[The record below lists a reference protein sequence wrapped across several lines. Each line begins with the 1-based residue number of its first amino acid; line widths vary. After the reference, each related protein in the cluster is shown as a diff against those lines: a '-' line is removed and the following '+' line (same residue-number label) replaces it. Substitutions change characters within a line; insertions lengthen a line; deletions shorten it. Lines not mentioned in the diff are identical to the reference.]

1 MTDAFQ
7 LPAQR
12 RSALVSARS
21 ELPEGAPD
29 VPPEVTAEPPA
40 RPGEFAPLQIG
51 AIRVWPPVVLAPM
64 AGVTNYPFRRLC
76 RSFGAG
82 LYVSEM
88 IAARALVEQNAKTL
102 HLSDF
107 GPDEAPRSLQLY
119 GADPRYVGEAVRR
132 LVGEG
137 RVDHIDMNFG
147 CPVRKVTRKGGGA
160 AIPARPKLLARIVRA
175 AVQAAGN
182 VPVTLKFRMG
192 IDDGLRTDRSS
203 GWVAQEEGCRAV
215 GLHAR
220 TAAQLYDGQA
230 RWEAIAELKQQL
242 SIPVLGNGDIWEA
255 GDALKMMRQT
265 GCDGVIVG
273 RGCLGRPWLF
283 RELCD
288 VFDGQP
294 ARPPPQLGVVV
305 ETMLRHARWTVEW
318 FGEAPALRAFRRMA
332 AWYTKGFRGSAR
344 LRQSFTQVE
353 TLADLEAAVSTL
365 DPFEPFPRSAL
376 RVSRGK
382 HGGTQLVSLPE
393 GFLDRLDDDAVPEGA
408 DEESGG
414 DGG

>member
-1 MTDAFQ
+1 MSDAFS
-7 LPAQR
+7 LPLQGSSAQPPSSTLR
-12 RSALVSARS
+12 
-21 ELPEGAPD
+21 LPEQ
-29 VPPEVTAEPPA
+29 PPAETAVEPPA
-40 RPGEFAPLQIG
+40 RPGEFAPLNIG
-51 AIRVWPPVVLAPM
+51 PIQVWPPVVLAPM
-64 AGVTNYPFRRLC
+64 AGVTNYPFRRMC

-88 IAARALVEQNAKTL
+88 IAARALVEQNPKTL

-107 GPDEAPRSLQLY
+107 GPEESPRSLQLY
-119 GADPRYVGEAVRR
+119 GSDPKYVGEAVRR

-175 AVQAAGN
+175 AVEGAGN

-192 IDDGLRTDRSS
+192 IHDGLRTDLSS
-203 GWVAQEEGCRAV
+203 GRVAQEEGCRAV

-242 SIPVLGNGDIWEA
+242 RIPVLGNGDIWEA
-255 GDALKMMRQT
+255 GDALRMMRQT

-283 RELCD
+283 RELFD
-288 VFDGQP
+288 VFQGEP
-294 ARPPPQLGVVV
+294 ARPPPALGEVV
-305 ETMLRHARWTVEW
+305 EVMLQHARWTAEW

-353 TLADLEAAVSTL
+353 TLADLQAAVSTL

-382 HGGTQLVSLPE
+382 HSGTQVVSLPE
-393 GFLDRLDDDAVPEGA
+393 GFLDQLDDDSVPEDA
-408 DEESGG
+408 DDDLGGG

>member
-1 MTDAFQ
+1 
-7 LPAQR
+7 
-12 RSALVSARS
+12 
-21 ELPEGAPD
+21 
-29 VPPEVTAEPPA
+29 
-40 RPGEFAPLQIG
+40 
-51 AIRVWPPVVLAPM
+51 M

-88 IAARALVEQNAKTL
+88 IAARPLVEEKAKTL

-107 GPDEAPRSLQLY
+107 GPEETPRSLQLY
-119 GADPRYVGEAVRR
+119 GSDPHYIGEAVRR

-175 AVQAAGN
+175 AVGAAGN

-192 IDDGLRTDRSS
+192 VDDSLRTDVSS
-203 GWVAQEEGCRAV
+203 GRVAQEEGCSAV

-230 RWEAIAELKQQL
+230 RWDAIAELKQKL

-255 GDALKMMRQT
+255 GDALRMMRQT

-288 VFDGQP
+288 VFEGQP
-294 ARPPPQLGVVV
+294 ARVPPALGEVCDV
-305 ETMLRHARWTVEW
+305 MLRHAQWTAEW
-318 FGEAPALRAFRRMA
+318 FGEAPAMRAFRRMA

-353 TLADLEAAVSTL
+353 TLAELQAAVTTL
-365 DPFEPFPRSAL
+365 DPLEPFPRSAL

-382 HGGTQLVSLPE
+382 HSGTQVVSLPD
-393 GFLDRLDDDAVPEGA
+393 GFLEHLDDDTAPEGD
-408 DEESGG
+408 DEDQGG